1 MTDPNLDI
9 ARLSS
14 RISALE
20 KANRRWKMGG
30 LILFVVFVAA
40 ASLTGYRAYAQ
51 MSVPAMPKAV
61 AKGSRLPTRIKP
73 RPGRMKPSPGACFLC
88 CGPAPPGRI
97 KKFLDT
103 RVNSRVYPFSMSEV

>member
-20 KANRRWKMGG
+20 KANRRWMMGG
-30 LILFVVFVAA
+30 LIFFVVFVAA

-51 MSVPAMPKAV
+51 LSAPAMPKAV
-61 AKGSRLPTRIKP
+61 ANAVAAHEFVLMGPHGELRGRISVIDGKPALQFYDSTGRLWWY
-73 RPGRMKPSPGACFLC
+73 
-88 CGPAPPGRI
+88 APPKMGVVPV
-97 KKFLDT
+97 KDK
-103 RVNSRVYPFSMSEV
+103 

>member
-30 LILFVVFVAA
+30 LFLFISLVAA
-40 ASLTGYRAYAQ
+40 ASLTGYKAYAQ
-51 MSVPAMPKAV
+51 HSMARPVANAV
-61 AKGSRLPTRIKP
+61 AAKEFVLIGPNGAPGGALRSSKESRPCSSTTTPDSCGGTP
-73 RPGRMKPSPGACFLC
+73 RPRWASCP
-88 CGPAPPGRI
+88 
-97 KKFLDT
+97 
-103 RVNSRVYPFSMSEV
+103 